1 MRRVALF
8 GLVVVLSLSL
18 PQATRAESDAKLH
31 AYVTATAL
39 NLRAKPSG
47 KSEILGT
54 LLKYDPVVIHDRAR
68 AGSTTWYAIEGAG
81 GYLDG
86 WVSGHHIAFGDP
98 PTRKKEEIDYGL
110 PETPTLVKGSFK
122 YVGPGVCKRCH
133 LETTGKFPR
142 GAYPVWKGHFH
153 SDAYRSLEREYTK
166 QIAKR
171 WRGIDDPAHD
181 WRCVKCHVTAYG
193 ADPSQIASTYRQE
206 DGVTCEVCHGPGSE
220 YADVDHGPSN
230 ADRYKLGF
238 QKLTNLEE
246 RQAFCTRCHN
256 SVSPSYKPFNLQ
268 EFSRVIL
275 HWVDPDDGAYQKFA
289 EETGKKLEKE
299 IPAPVEK
306 PAERK
311 AAEAAVEAA
320 LKNEAA
326 VEAEATKERDKAAES
341 VEASAEKAEGV
352 EHYLAGLPA
361 VLTFSEKGEQYY
373 PVKFSHAAHAS
384 GERIPGITCQTCHHT
399 QEGDERPQKCSA
411 CHVYTGPPSDEDEEP
426 LEDRAKVKS
435 AHSKQFPFPLEPGQ
449 TKVSCMGCHLAQN
462 ALLADGKRSGA
473 VAPTHCAQACHNIKS
488 RRNVIGSKG

>member
-1 MRRVALF
+1 MHRVALF
-8 GLVVVLSLSL
+8 GLGVVALLGWQ
-18 PQATRAESDAKLH
+18 PHPTRAEPNAKLQ
-31 AYVTATAL
+31 AYVTAIAL
-39 NLRAKPSG
+39 NLRAKPDTESDV
-47 KSEILGT
+47 LGT

-68 AGSTTWYAIEGAG
+68 TGSTTWYAVQGAG

-86 WVSGHHIAFGDP
+86 WVSAAYIAFGEP
-98 PTRKKEEIDYGL
+98 PTRQKKEIDYGL
-110 PETPTLVKGSFK
+110 PENPTLVKGPFK
-122 YVGPGVCKRCH
+122 YVGVAACKKCH

-153 SDAYRSLEREYTK
+153 SYAYRSLTRDYTK
-166 QIAKR
+166 VIAKR

-181 WRCVKCHVTAYG
+181 WRCLKCHVTAYG
-193 ADPSQIASTYRQE
+193 AEPSQLASTYRQQ

-220 YADVDHGPSN
+220 YVKVDHGPGN
-230 ADRYKLGF
+230 PDRYKLGF

-256 SVSPSYKPFNLQ
+256 PVSPSYKPFNLQ

-299 IPAPVEK
+299 VPAPVEK
-306 PAERK
+306 PGERK
-311 AAEAAVEAA
+311 AAEAAVETA
-320 LKNEAA
+320 LKQEAEVEAKAAKERAEAA
-326 VEAEATKERDKAAES
+326 ETAEK
-341 VEASAEKAEGV
+341 SAEKAKGV

-361 VLTFSEKGEQYY
+361 VLTFNEKGDQYY

-384 GERIPGITCQTCHHT
+384 GERIPGITCRTCHHT

-435 AHSKQFPFPLEPGQ
+435 AHSKQHPFPMEAGQ
-449 TKVSCMGCHLAQN
+449 TKVSCLGCHLAQN
-462 ALLADGKRSGA
+462 ALLADGKRTGME
-473 VAPTHCAQACHNIKS
+473 APTSCTKGCHDIKS
-488 RRNVIGSKG
+488 RRRRIAAK